1 MNEQGRVFYGVVDL
15 MFWYYYFNL
24 KIFRAIKYCFIK
36 IISSSLVS
44 IFYL

>member
-15 MFWYYYFNL
+15 VIWYPYFYLNA
-24 KIFRAIKYCFIK
+24 FRAIKYCFIK
-36 IISSSLVS
+36 IILSSLVS